1 MNLELGLEVEDA
13 EFFPFGKAEEL
24 AELGVG
30 VDLLLVGEVV
40 GADIVRNGLRDVGTA
55 FHGILFG
62 LTEEGGEFATDG
74 DRDLE
79 DAGLAVA
86 GIAFNASL
94 LGLLASILDFTFG
107 LLLETLGGGK
117 EGTSRSD
124 EGFKAGLDGLELI
137 LPGNRGIR
145 SSVGSDWFSNSNWG
159 GFNLGFGLLGDLLGF
174 GDDRG
179 WGSNGFNLGIGLLG
193 NLLGFLG
200 GRGRSRGSSDNG
212 V

>member
-40 GADIVRNGLRDVGTA
+40 GADIVRDCLGDVGTA

-62 LTEEGGEFATDG
+62 LTEESGEFATDG

-124 EGFKAGLDGLELI
+124 EGFKAGLDGLEFI
-137 LPGNRGIR
+137 LPGDRGIR
-145 SSVGSDWFSNSNWG
+145 SGIGRNGGNWFGNDSDNS
-159 GFNLGFGLLGDLLGF
+159 FNLGF
-174 GDDRG
+174 
-179 WGSNGFNLGIGLLG
+179 GLLG
-193 NLLGFLG
+193 NLLGFLC
-200 GRGRSRGSSDNG
+200 GRGSGSSDSG